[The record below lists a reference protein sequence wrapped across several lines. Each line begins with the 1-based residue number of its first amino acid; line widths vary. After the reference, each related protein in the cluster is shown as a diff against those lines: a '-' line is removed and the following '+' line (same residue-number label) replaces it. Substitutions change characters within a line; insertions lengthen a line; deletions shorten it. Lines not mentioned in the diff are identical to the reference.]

1 MIATIYN
8 NVNILS
14 EEISIFRDISFNAK
28 EILELAEQFYNSENP
43 DYDMFLLHSEE
54 TRRYYATEILVIIT
68 PLFDDRVI
76 IIQKTNEE
84 NARNDSTLYKWYFD
98 NIYEFEKYAHQ
109 RITEILSMC
118 EEVEIADD
126 IY

>member
-8 NVNILS
+8 NVNVLS
-14 EEISIFRDISFNAK
+14 EEISIFKDINFNTK
-28 EILELAEQFYNSENP
+28 EVLELAEQFYNSKNP
-43 DYDMFLLHSEE
+43 TYDMFLLHTEE
-54 TRRYYATEILVIIT
+54 TRRYYATETLVIIT
-68 PLFDDRVI
+68 PLFDDRVVV
-76 IIQKTNEE
+76 IQKTNEE
-84 NARNDSTLYKWYFD
+84 NARNDNTLREWYFN
-98 NIYEFEKYAHQ
+98 NIYEFEEYAHQ

>member
-8 NVNILS
+8 NINVLS
-14 EEISIFRDISFNAK
+14 EEISIFKDIHFNTK
-28 EILELAEQFYNSENP
+28 EVLELAEQFYNSNP
-43 DYDMFLLHSEE
+43 TYDMFLLHTEE
-54 TRRYYATEILVIIT
+54 TRRYYATEAFVIIT
-68 PLFDDRVI
+68 LLFDDGVI

-84 NARNDSTLYKWYFD
+84 NARNDSTFREWYFD
-98 NIYEFEKYAHQ
+98 NIYEFEEYAHQ
-109 RITEILSMC
+109 RITEILSIY